1 MSLIVTAN
9 KVNEQT
15 KNLDWHKPYS
25 YHNSLSNNF
34 RIPKNSQVAVVSV
47 KFNLDGMIEVTQGNN
62 KFFTWFGEDLSAAK
76 KIDTTVS
83 QIIEVNLTNG
93 VYGLDEYVEE
103 LRDVLQRTVAFPD
116 CEVLVTKKLNAVTN
130 AFEGFNITYVRPE
143 KSGSRISSNWY
154 NPVFGDVSGGGQ
166 FVWDN
171 TAKSLTCSI
180 DNDFANSEYCY
191 ATGTDFPI
199 SQVDGE
205 MVIDLSG
212 LGVTDAW
219 CVGLSRSQ
227 SECIANSNKGNPF
240 PKYYTETSG
249 PIATDVLEGFW
260 DSCISFDTNVGS
272 FLRVLCPRA
281 VEAGYLQMTEVDYS
295 TQVAPFD
302 VKYDWVTNTEVF
314 THAKWE
320 MDGENV
326 KISLGTS
333 SAGPWTS
340 MVDRDS
346 YGATK
351 ADMLKYIPPLN
362 QAQWWQYPL
371 FYMSKI
377 NQVVVIDEFNGVDT
391 TKSMYKDYTYEYN
404 QYCWYE
410 QMECLKSARKEVN
423 NAEQVEMR
431 PWNQTTAGLAEVKT
445 YVQTS
450 RPDTATIVA
459 YKPQLILEE
468 DLYYQDSK
476 GADSKAMLGFDDSP
490 PDSTTTDRNVA
501 FSSTTI
507 PDLKTY
513 DSLYVRLNNFP
524 IVSQNAAK
532 GFQSNIIYGVPRF
545 DNSGQD
551 TGGLYFTA
559 PERLYVN
566 LNNAADMYIN
576 QIDLDVIKSDET
588 LATALTGRTEIVLH
602 IKESSCKC

>member
-47 KFNLDGMIEVTQGNN
+47 KFNLDGMIEVSQGKN
-62 KFFTWFGEDLSAAK
+62 KFFTWFGEELSQALNKDA
-76 KIDTTVS
+76 TVS
-83 QIIEVNLTNG
+83 QIVEVNLDNG
-93 VYGLDEYVEE
+93 VYGLDEYVEK
-103 LRDVLQRTVAFPD
+103 LRDSLQKTVAFPD
-116 CEVLVTKKLNAVTN
+116 CEVLVTKKVNVVTN

-154 NPVFGDVSGGGQ
+154 NPAWGNYSGDGN

-180 DNDFANSEYCY
+180 DSDFADSEYCY

-205 MVIDLSG
+205 MIIDLSG

-227 SECIANSNKGNPF
+227 SDCIALANGEPF
-240 PKYYTETSG
+240 PSYYSESSG
-249 PIATDVLEGFW
+249 PIVSNELEGFW

-281 VEAGYLQMTEVDYS
+281 VEAGLILMTEVDYS
-295 TQVAPFD
+295 TQAAPFD
-302 VKYDWVTNTEVF
+302 VKYDWVTNTEAF

-326 KISLGTS
+326 KISLGTHS
-333 SAGPWTS
+333 SGPWTS

-346 YGATK
+346 YGDTK
-351 ADMLKYIPPLN
+351 PEMLKYIPPLN

-377 NQVVVIDEFNGVDT
+377 DQVVVIDEFNGVDT
-391 TKSMYKDYTYEYN
+391 TKSMYKDYKYDSN
-404 QYCWYE
+404 VYCWYE
-410 QMECLKSARKEVN
+410 QMECLGEPKKPEN
-423 NAEQVEMR
+423 NAHQVELR
-431 PWNQTTAGLAEVKT
+431 PWNQTDPNLAQVKT

-450 RPDTATIVA
+450 RPDHATIVD

-468 DLYYQDSK
+468 DALYKDSK
-476 GADSKAMLGFDDSP
+476 GANSKAILGFDDSP

-501 FSSTTI
+501 FSSTSI

-545 DNSGQD
+545 DNSGED

-602 IKESSCKC
+602 IKETSCKC

>member
-62 KFFTWFGEDLSAAK
+62 KLFAWFGEELSQALNK
-76 KIDTTVS
+76 DDSVS
-83 QIIEVNLTNG
+83 QIVDVNLTNG

-103 LRDVLQRTVAFPD
+103 LRNSLQKTVAFPD

-227 SECIANSNKGNPF
+227 SECIAKANGTPF
-240 PKYYTETSG
+240 PRYYAETSG
-249 PIATDVLEGFW
+249 PIVNNQYEGFW

-281 VEAGYLQMTEVDYS
+281 VEAGEIEMSEVNYS
-295 TQVAPFD
+295 TQAAPFD
-302 VKYDWVTNTEVF
+302 VKYDWVTNAEVF

-333 SAGPWTS
+333 SSGPWTS

-351 ADMLKYIPPLN
+351 AEMLKYIPPLN

-377 NQVVVIDEFNGVDT
+377 DQVVVIDEFNGVDT

-404 QYCWYE
+404 LYCWYE
-410 QMECLKSARKEVN
+410 QMECFKAPRKPDN
-423 NAEQVEMR
+423 TPKQVETR
-431 PWNQTTAGLAEVKT
+431 PWNQTNPNLAEVKT
-445 YVQTS
+445 YIQTS

-459 YKPQLILEE
+459 YKPQLIMEE
-468 DLYYQDSK
+468 DALYKDSK
-476 GADSKAMLGFDDSP
+476 GANSKAILGFEDSP
-490 PDSTTTDRNVA
+490 PDSTTTDRNVL

-545 DNSGQD
+545 DNTGQD